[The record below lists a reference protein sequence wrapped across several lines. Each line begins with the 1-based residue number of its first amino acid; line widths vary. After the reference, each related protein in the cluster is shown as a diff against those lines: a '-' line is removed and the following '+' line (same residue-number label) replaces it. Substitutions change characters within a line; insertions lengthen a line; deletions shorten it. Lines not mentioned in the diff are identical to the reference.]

1 MKFEHHKK
9 MAGRQSPKS
18 ACTSSRDAL
27 QRGLLH
33 GTEHK
38 VEVVALDRLVPHKAN
53 ARTHGRKQV
62 RKIADS
68 LTRFGFCNPILI
80 DDRDQ
85 IIAGH
90 GRVEAAKLLGLT
102 AVPALRLSHL
112 TDVER
117 RAYVLAD
124 NRLAELAGWNTEILA
139 IELEGL
145 LDLNFE
151 VELTGFDIGDVDVI
165 LDHVD
170 DDRTG
175 DADDQIPEPISRPAV
190 SQVGDRWRL
199 GEHELLCRD
208 AKDYRAYAALDAAIR
223 RWQNYTGK
231 SATLVGTGK
240 TFEQV
245 KKERSRSESH
255 GAIADQTAAPADREV
270 LR

>member
-1 MKFEHHKK
+1 M
-9 MAGRQSPKS
+9 
-18 ACTSSRDAL
+18 

-33 GTEHK
+33 GTERK
-38 VEVVALDRLVPHKAN
+38 VEVVAVDRLVPHRAN
-53 ARTHGRKQV
+53 ARTRSRKQV

-68 LTRFGFCNPILI
+68 MARFGFCNPILI
-80 DDRDQ
+80 DDHDQ

-90 GRVEAAKLLGLT
+90 GRVEAARLLGLT

-112 TDVER
+112 TDTEK

-124 NRLAELAGWNTEILA
+124 NRLAELAGWDKEILA
-139 IELEGL
+139 IELQGL

-170 DDRTG
+170 DDSTG
-175 DADDQIPEPISRPAV
+175 GADDQIPEPVSRPAV
-190 SQVGDRWRL
+190 SQIGDRGRL

-208 AKDYRAYAALDAAIR
+208 AKDDRAYAALDAAIR
-223 RWQNYTGK
+223 RWQHYTGK

-245 KKERSRSESH
+245 KEERSSSEPA
-255 GAIADQTAAPADREV
+255 GAIVNQTAVPADREV

>member
-1 MKFEHHKK
+1 MSQTASSSNGTNPPE
-9 MAGRQSPKS
+9 KS
-18 ACTSSRDAL
+18 AKPSAELSS
-27 QRGLLH
+27 
-33 GTEHK
+33 
-38 VEVVALDRLVPHKAN
+38 VEVNLGASHRIELVQTDSLTPYRGN
-53 ARTHGRKQV
+53 ARTHSRRQIRQIGKS
-62 RKIADS
+62 I
-68 LTRFGFCNPILI
+68 TRFGFTNPILI
-80 DDRDQ
+80 DASGQ

-90 GRVEAAKLLGLT
+90 GRVEAAKLLGLK

-112 TDVER
+112 SDAER

-124 NRLAELAGWNTEILA
+124 NRLSELAGWHKEILA
-139 IELEGL
+139 IELQGL

-175 DADDQIPEPISRPAV
+175 GADDQIPEPVSRPAV
-190 SQVGDRWRL
+190 SQIGDRWRL

-208 AKDYRAYAALDAAIR
+208 AKNDRAYAALDAAIR

-245 KKERSRSESH
+245 KEERSRSESP
-255 GAIADQTAAPADREV
+255 GAIVDQTAVAADREV